1 MKADGAR
8 RPNSEFI
15 IQNSKLISDPRHHP
29 IREEIAG
36 LYRRE
41 NGLEPPWTGHH
52 GKALKRLLDA
62 NRTWPLD
69 VWLRSVRNRFASEGI
84 NPAADPIGWIKRLP
98 DYARGPLDKF
108 GGLKRLS
115 AEQAVEEYWRNKQ

>member
-1 MKADGAR
+1 MKRSLNGGD
-8 RPNSEFI
+8 S
-15 IQNSKLISDPRHHP
+15 RHNP
-29 IREEIAG
+29 IRELIAD

-62 NRTWPLD
+62 NRTWPVD
-69 VWLRSVRNRFASEGI
+69 VWLRCVRNRFASEGI

-98 DYARGPLDKF
+98 DYARGPLDRF
-108 GGLKRLS
+108 GKLQRRS
-115 AEQAVEEYWRNKQ
+115 TEEAVAEYWRRRAEARCR